1 MLGTGTLRI
10 VGIDTMVVLFRKA
23 ALLSIHYV
31 NVRFLQEGTLT
42 PKDSSGILT
51 LTGWSAVMGMLAL
64 VAVTIGA
71 ATWGYRRYHGLDG
84 VKGYIRVVKGKSPEG
99 L

>member
-1 MLGTGTLRI
+1 MS
-10 VGIDTMVVLFRKA
+10 
-23 ALLSIHYV
+23 ALLSIHCF
-31 NVRFLQEGTLT
+31 NARFLQEGTLT

-51 LTGWSAVMGMLAL
+51 LTGWSAVMGVLAL
-64 VAVTIGA
+64 VAVAIGA